1 MGATMS
7 RDKVEKAQ
15 KRQDVRSLS
24 ISPEIYGEAEDR
36 VGELFPLVKNFSA
49 YVQLL
54 IQLDHKNKF
63 VEQALA
69 SGNLPGRPD
78 GAPRVTK
85 LRGTQKN

>member
-1 MGATMS
+1 MS
-7 RDKVEKAQ
+7 RPKVEDLQ
-15 KRQDVRSLS
+15 KRTGTKSLS
-24 ISPEIYGEAEDR
+24 ISPEIYGKAEER
-36 VGELFPLVKNFSA
+36 VGDLYPMVKNFSA

-54 IQLDHKNKF
+54 IELDHSNRL

-78 GAPRVTK
+78 GAPRVKK